1 MLLRPLL
8 NFILGVFLAAVV
20 AVVCLGSLKVSLGLR
35 LKGVLLPLMILHIVV
50 VKVNNHQGDIILAAI
65 VYSLLSESRGDR
77 PEGQP
82 LLTQA

>member
-1 MLLRPLL
+1 VLLRPLL
-8 NFILGVFLAAVV
+8 NFIFGIFLAA
-20 AVVCLGSLKVSLGLR
+20 AAVCLGSLKVSLGLR

-50 VKVNNHQGDIILAAI
+50 VKVNDHQGDVIFTAII
-65 VYSLLSESRGDR
+65 YSLLGESGGDL

>member
-1 MLLRPLL
+1 MLLRPQL
-8 NFILGVFLAAVV
+8 NFIFGVFRAG

-50 VKVNNHQGDIILAAI
+50 VKVNDHQSDVILAAI
-65 VYSLLSESRGDR
+65 VYSLLGESRGDR